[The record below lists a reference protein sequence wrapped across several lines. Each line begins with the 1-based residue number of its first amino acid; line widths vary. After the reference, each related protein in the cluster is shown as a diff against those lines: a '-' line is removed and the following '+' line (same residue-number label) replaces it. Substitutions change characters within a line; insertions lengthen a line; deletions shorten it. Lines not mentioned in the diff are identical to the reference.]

1 MYLFYSNCNLRK
13 FFGSLRNHD
22 NDAELR
28 FCSATFLLRYVLCE
42 VEQKM
47 SVSMDLLIKSRLP
60 VDYYY
65 SFLAMQLFKN
75 LSNDDNNNEK
85 IVRLMNKNSNK

>member
-1 MYLFYSNCNLRK
+1 MYLFYSSCNLRK

-47 SVSMDLLIKSRLP
+47 SVSMDLLIKSR
-60 VDYYY
+60 
-65 SFLAMQLFKN
+65 FKN

>member
-1 MYLFYSNCNLRK
+1 MFLFYSNCNLRK

-60 VDYYY
+60 VDYY

-85 IVRLMNKNSNK
+85 IVRLMNKDSNK